1 MAEITIPSTI
11 KHLHDDDFTNKEK
24 QCWLPCNI
32 TTDVWVAINKIP
44 LKGTYINI
52 QMTGWIIIDSL
63 Y

>member
-1 MAEITIPSTI
+1 MMMISLI
-11 KHLHDDDFTNKEK
+11 KKSNVGYPYYKR
-24 QCWLPCNI
+24 NI

-44 LKGTYINI
+44 LKGTYMIISMNAPNI